1 MVHLP
6 QPALRPPGRLL
17 GVDEIG
23 IGSEAIKHP
32 GMPLG
37 NQFAV
42 EIAIVEPERAEE
54 PAMLVAGPSGHSH
67 PASDELLIERVAG

>member
-1 MVHLP
+1 
-6 QPALRPPGRLL
+6 
-17 GVDEIG
+17 
-23 IGSEAIKHP
+23 
-32 GMPLG
+32 MPLG